1 MQRDELER
9 LSKAELIELVLRLQ
23 RPEKTSRTSS
33 KPPSTDPKER
43 RERAKPG
50 GAKPGHEG
58 HSRPM
63 SDEVSERVAHRP
75 EVCPCC
81 RLALAP
87 ELPAEEAGVWERIE
101 LPAVGPQVVHHHR
114 LAVRCPGCGTRA
126 VAPVPVSGTPFGP
139 RLHAMATYLKTY
151 QALSYERLQAAL
163 ADLFGLRLSQGG
175 LMNLLRRAQGRF
187 QDGRE
192 AAVAALRR
200 AEVVAS
206 DETGVRIE
214 GCTGHHWVFR
224 CRDAVVHQVAPTRA
238 ASVVRAMMDGH
249 RPAVW
254 LSDRYSAQQGHGL
267 AQQTC
272 LAHLARDVAYALEAS
287 DDPVPFR
294 LKLWLSSAFDLADAA
309 ARLAAST
316 LAAKRRALERRLD
329 AILAAPSGCELTRAL
344 QAKLRPA
351 PDLC

>member
-63 SDEVSERVAHRP
+63 SDEVSERAAHRP

-87 ELPAEEAGVWERIE
+87 ELPA
-101 LPAVGPQVVHHHR
+101 VGPQGVPHPR
-114 LAVRCPGCGTRA
+114 LAVRCPGCGARA
-126 VAPVPVSGTPFGP
+126 VAPVPVGGTPFGP
-139 RLHAMATYLKTY
+139 RLHAVATYLKTY

-175 LMNLLRRAQGRF
+175 LM
-187 QDGRE
+187 
-192 AAVAALRR
+192 
-200 AEVVAS
+200 
-206 DETGVRIE
+206 
-214 GCTGHHWVFR
+214 
-224 CRDAVVHQVAPTRA
+224 
-238 ASVVRAMMDGH
+238 
-249 RPAVW
+249 
-254 LSDRYSAQQGHGL
+254 
-267 AQQTC
+267 
-272 LAHLARDVAYALEAS
+272 
-287 DDPVPFR
+287 
-294 LKLWLSSAFDLADAA
+294 
-309 ARLAAST
+309 
-316 LAAKRRALERRLD
+316 
-329 AILAAPSGCELTRAL
+329 
-344 QAKLRPA
+344 
-351 PDLC
+351 